1 MFEQETIFNSN
12 TMWGILIRFA
22 INMIFLI
29 ILVGGVYFRYSK
41 KEKFLFTFFLIGI
54 LVFLVAS
61 IMKLIDIRIGLA
73 FGLFA
78 IFGILRFRTRNFGV
92 KDMAYI
98 FTAIGLSVVNALG
111 LLVLPLFGILVM
123 DVLIIVSTFLLEEF
137 LLKNLFKKHKITYDD
152 LDMLVPAKKEELL
165 KDISARTGR
174 SIIKVKIIKIDFKKG
189 VADLDIFF
197 KE

>member
-1 MFEQETIFNSN
+1 MFDQETIFNNN
-12 TMWGILIRFA
+12 TIWSILIRFGT
-22 INMIFLI
+22 NLVFLI
-29 ILVGGVYFRYSK
+29 ILIGIIYFRYSK

-54 LVFLVAS
+54 MVFLIAS
-61 IMKLIDIRIGLA
+61 ILKLIDIRLGLA

-111 LLVLPLFGILVM
+111 PLVLPYYG
-123 DVLIIVSTFLLEEF
+123 VLILDTMIVFSAFLLERF
-137 LLKNLFKKHKITYDD
+137 LQNNMFKKHKITYDD
-152 LDMLVPAKKEELL
+152 LEMLTPEKRQDLL

-174 SIIKVKIIKIDFKKG
+174 TILKVKILKIDFKKE
-189 VADLDIFF
+189 VAELDIFF